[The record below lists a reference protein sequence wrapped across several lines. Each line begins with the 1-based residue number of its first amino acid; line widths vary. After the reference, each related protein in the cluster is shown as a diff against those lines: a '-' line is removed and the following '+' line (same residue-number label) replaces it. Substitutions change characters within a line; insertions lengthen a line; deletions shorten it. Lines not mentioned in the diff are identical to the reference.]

1 MGEGKMMGSFWGGED
16 VVKSIEVMGA
26 QLCDYVKSHRMGEL
40 HGMLIMP
47 QYEGVGKNK
56 KGKY

>member
-1 MGEGKMMGSFWGGED
+1 MMGSFWGGED